1 MNAEMA
7 PKVRN
12 SQKQLHEFMAIQA
25 RLVRARAGADIV
37 EREAIEVAEKLRDY
51 NMVYSNEAGFGISK
65 FLERMIRQG
74 TGR

>member
-37 EREAIEVAEKLRDY
+37 EREAIEVAFLRDY